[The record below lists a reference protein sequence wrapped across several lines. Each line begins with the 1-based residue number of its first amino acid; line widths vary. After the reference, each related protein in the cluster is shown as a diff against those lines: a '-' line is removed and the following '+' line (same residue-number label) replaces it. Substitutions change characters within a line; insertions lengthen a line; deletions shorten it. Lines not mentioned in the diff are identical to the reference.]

1 MQTPLANSRVVVA
14 ITILVASFVAYSQD
28 GPVSAPTKALRL
40 QPATLGYAD
49 EDEITPGCVGAL
61 QLTSSTFLF
70 EDHDDCWSG
79 PEIDVSL
86 SDVEW
91 IKYEAWDA
99 GTSLELRAKTIK
111 RPLLLGLTTIRAEKM
126 YRHFRKY
133 SSVTN
138 QRCSVGSMNAR
149 FEKTITPVSCDLWVG
164 DK

>member
-1 MQTPLANSRVVVA
+1 MLQIMRTSVANRRVVVA
-14 ITILVASFVAYSQD
+14 FTILISSVVAYSQD
-28 GPVSAPTKALRL
+28 GPASTKSLRL

-49 EDEITPGCVGAL
+49 ENEITPGCVGTL

-99 GTSLELRAKTIK
+99 GTSLEFKAKTIK
-111 RPLLLGLTTIRAEKM
+111 RPLLLGLSTSE
-126 YRHFRKY
+126 
-133 SSVTN
+133 
-138 QRCSVGSMNAR
+138 Q
-149 FEKTITPVSCDLWVG
+149 
-164 DK
+164 